1 MDESKEIKALFGK
14 KPKEVINYFN
24 NKVAVG
30 PDKHWDW
37 SDTLQHAHDRVFVV
51 AKATSLDLVKDIQ
64 TALKSSIENGMP
76 YQDFA
81 NNIIPILKEKG
92 WWGKGD
98 QIREETG
105 EVSNIDINH
114 RRLKNIYQT
123 NVKTSYAAGKYE
135 RMMNNID
142 VAPYWRYIAL
152 SPGPTRRADH
162 QKLHNLVFRYD
173 DPFWKINYP
182 PNGWGC
188 KCRVEA
194 LSNEEVKRKFGKEPK
209 DVIKKTADDDYVT
222 HSVKVQGKNI
232 SVTGFKVG
240 GRNVAYPQVGWD
252 YAPGEYSYKYQ
263 RMLEDKI
270 SSLSESAAR
279 KELRHQLDTNLRESF
294 KEIVTL
300 ESKIKMPKGSVFAVG
315 MLPESIVK
323 ILDTKKDKAGR
334 LLKLP
339 TSILTI
345 EDRRIAHALRS
356 GHNEVPFDVIK
367 NLPENIEKWT
377 PTYNPI
383 DGLVFYSEPFDGEM
397 KDKNKNLVKKQVRYK
412 IVFNR
417 ARTKNDMLVFKTA
430 TIVDYSA
437 LHPQYILK

>member
-1 MDESKEIKALFGK
+1 MDESKEIKSLFRK

-24 NKVAVG
+24 NKVAIG

-51 AKATSLDLVKDIQ
+51 SKATSLDLVKDIQ
-64 TALKSSIENGMP
+64 NALKSSIENGMP

-81 NNIIPILKEKG
+81 NNIIPTLKEKG
-92 WWGKGD
+92 WWG
-98 QIREETG
+98 EEQFDKTTG
-105 EVSNIDINH
+105 EVFDVTH

-135 RMMNNID
+135 RMMDNID

-188 KCRVEA
+188 QCRVEA

-209 DVIKKTADDDYVT
+209 DVIKKTTDDDYVT

-232 SVTGFKVG
+232 NVTGFKLG
-240 GRNVAYPQVGWD
+240 GRNVAYPHAGWD

-279 KELRHQLDTNLRESF
+279 KELRHQLDTNLKESF
-294 KEIVTL
+294 KDIVKL
-300 ESKIKMPKGSVFAVG
+300 EQQIKLPKGSVFAIG
-315 MLPESIVK
+315 MLNESIVK
-323 ILDTKKDKAGR
+323 ALSTQKDKAGR
-334 LLKLP
+334 VLKLP

-345 EDRRIAHALRS
+345 EDRRIAHALRPN
-356 GHNEVPFDVIK
+356 HNEIPKEVLEL
-367 NLPENIEKWT
+367 LPSALETWT
-377 PTYNPI
+377 PTYNSI
-383 DGLVFYSEPFDGEM
+383 DGLVFYSDPFEGEM
-397 KDKNKNLVKKQVRYK
+397 KDKNKNMVKKQVRYK

-417 ARTKNDMLVFKTA
+417 ISSIDDKFVFKTA
-430 TIVDYSA
+430 TIVDLKA
-437 LHPQYILK
+437 LREKDVLK